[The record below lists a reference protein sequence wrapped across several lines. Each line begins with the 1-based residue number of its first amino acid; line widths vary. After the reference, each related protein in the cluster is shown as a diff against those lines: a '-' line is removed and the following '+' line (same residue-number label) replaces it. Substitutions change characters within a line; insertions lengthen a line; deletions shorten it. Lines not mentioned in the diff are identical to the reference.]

1 MRCRTSKELV
11 PSAEAEVWAA
21 NVECLIGSIFNGTYV
36 SRFRSRVGVPMGA
49 VCNAPAN
56 NVCST
61 ISKCELGAR
70 SNLAHSMNLL
80 RSSLRSLLLRQ
91 GRKPKHVVPLLRCR
105 NAGIRPC
112 LPHTRRESALSR
124 TGSYKRDRRSRS
136 GAYRTPELHLLELS
150 GKILGSLPVRF
161 NLPVFCRMAVRRA
174 TRTEKNGTRGS
185 LVSQLRPLAQP
196 PENSPQLN
204 SYR

>member
-1 MRCRTSKELV
+1 MHGGNGIVRLDGKVAEQVVAIWFCSVSTTSYVLLGGGMGGECRV
-11 PSAEAEVWAA
+11 
-21 NVECLIGSIFNGTYV
+21 FNRKHIATAPDV

-136 GAYRTPELHLLELS
+136 GAYRTP
-150 GKILGSLPVRF
+150 V
-161 NLPVFCRMAVRRA
+161 C
-174 TRTEKNGTRGS
+174 
-185 LVSQLRPLAQP
+185 
-196 PENSPQLN
+196 
-204 SYR
+204 